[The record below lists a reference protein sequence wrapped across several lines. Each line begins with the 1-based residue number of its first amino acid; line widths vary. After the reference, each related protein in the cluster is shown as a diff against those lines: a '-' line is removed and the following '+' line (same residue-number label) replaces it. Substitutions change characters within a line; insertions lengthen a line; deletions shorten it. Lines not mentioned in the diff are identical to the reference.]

1 MVYNTSTTPPLR
13 IRPYRITSVEFVSG
27 IRECS
32 NVWHNFRFTLHHV
45 LDLGYIDFNACLV
58 LHSMAPLE
66 LL

>member
-45 LDLGYIDFNACLV
+45 LDLRYIDFNTCLV